1 MRHDAMIRL
10 WRIKRFIVPMN
21 VKGWEIFGCDN
32 VATKGWFVWIVA
44 NHIRPVCYQIVAGVL
59 CDVIVQC
66 WFVFKSLPKVFSVYH
81 KIMQEN
87 RGVCVVYQKLTCMLR
102 RKRLL
107 GVDNKKMASYAA
119 CVSSG
124 SDMNRNVHG
133 KRERNKWQGW
143 HVEAALVASGI
154 FSEGKQ

>member
-1 MRHDAMIRL
+1 MKSIWKNIILVFGMRHDAMVRL

-32 VATKGWFVWIVA
+32 VATKGWFV
-44 NHIRPVCYQIVAGVL
+44 CYQIVAGVL
-59 CDVIVQC
+59 CDVIVQG

-87 RGVCVVYQKLTCMLR
+87 RGACVVYQKLTCMLR

-107 GVDNKKMASYAA
+107 GVDNKKMASYAWA
-119 CVSSG
+119 
-124 SDMNRNVHG
+124 
-133 KRERNKWQGW
+133 
-143 HVEAALVASGI
+143 VEATWIATCMASERGTN
-154 FSEGKQ
+154 GKADTWRQHL